1 MSDRY
6 EIKVK
11 DFDLAETLECGQ
23 CFNFKKTDEDFY
35 NVIAFGRVLH
45 VGQKNDTLIF
55 EGTTEQE
62 YKSVWEDYFDL
73 ATDYGMIKEKIKK
86 SSPELSDIIDKNP
99 GIRIMRQEFF
109 ETLISFIIS
118 QNKQIPQIKQV
129 IGMLSECCGEK
140 CGDNYLFPT
149 PERLCEAG
157 EDGIRKC
164 KAGFRAPY
172 IMDAVSKYLS
182 GEISEDVISKLD
194 TDAAREKL
202 MTIKGVGPK
211 VANCVLLFSLHRIE
225 SFPVDVWMKRIME
238 ELYFEGRPTDKKVIE
253 SFATE
258 KYGEYSGI
266 AQQYLF
272 KYVQTRK

>member
-1 MSDRY
+1 MSERF

-23 CFNFKKTDEDFY
+23 CFNFKKADDDFY
-35 NVIAFGRVLH
+35 NVTAFGRVLH
-45 VGQKNDTLIF
+45 VGQKEDNLIF
-55 EGTTEQE
+55 DDTTEEE

-73 ATDYGMIKEKIKK
+73 AADYGMIKEIIKEN
-86 SSPELSDIIDKNP
+86 SPELSDIIEKNP
-99 GIRIMRQEFF
+99 GIRIMKQDFF

-129 IGMLSECCGEK
+129 IGMLSESYGERYK
-140 CGDNYLFPT
+140 DSFLFPT
-149 PERLCEAG
+149 PESLLAAG

-172 IMDAVSKYLS
+172 ITDAVTKYIN
-182 GEISEDVISKLD
+182 GEISEKILSGLD
-194 TDAAREKL
+194 TDSAREKL

-211 VANCVLLFSLHRIE
+211 VANCVLLYSLHRIE

-238 ELYFEGRPTDKKVIE
+238 ELYFHKDTDKKVIE
-253 SFATE
+253 SFAAE
-258 KYGEYSGI
+258 KFGRYSGI

-272 KYVQTRK
+272 IYAKEK